1 MAIYSVLTDRKEI
14 SAMQLS
20 KQLGAQCKTD
30 WDMLHRICKT
40 RGNGKEELT
49 TDNRG
54 SNEVIAA

>member
-1 MAIYSVLTDRKEI
+1 
-14 SAMQLS
+14 MQLS